1 MFAAKTLE
9 PEEHKGL
16 QNVIN
21 AVISIKISP
30 LSSRICTRQCN
41 ETQNDHENLSYHRE
55 VCWLSRNRVLKRVVK
70 LQAFLFLG
78 FCFIFIIFYLFYTK
92 SQVLQI
98 CWPFVWWQVA
108 VSSLQ
113 PGRHFQKKEINKP
126 TWCAPSRWS
135 WCYSKEGESNS
146 FQKIPV
152 LWKDH
157 FENGCLEMCPLLL
170 LLKTKRVSQL

>member
-1 MFAAKTLE
+1 MLKNQLLREELHKLNDWQSSCFRGNKKRDSWKRLQTTPSIQLFQHTTHSHVFAAKTLE

-21 AVISIKISP
+21 AVISIKTSP

-70 LQAFLFLG
+70 LQAYLFLG

-113 PGRHFQKKEINKP
+113 PGRHFQKK
-126 TWCAPSRWS
+126 
-135 WCYSKEGESNS
+135 
-146 FQKIPV
+146 
-152 LWKDH
+152 
-157 FENGCLEMCPLLL
+157 
-170 LLKTKRVSQL
+170 